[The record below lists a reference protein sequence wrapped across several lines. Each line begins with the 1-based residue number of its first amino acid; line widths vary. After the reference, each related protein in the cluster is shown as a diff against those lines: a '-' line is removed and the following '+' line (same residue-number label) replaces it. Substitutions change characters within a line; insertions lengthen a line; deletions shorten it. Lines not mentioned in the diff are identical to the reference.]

1 MEIVATICAR
11 GSSKSVPDKNIRL
24 LCGKPLIVHT
34 IEVAQKCKLINRI
47 IVSTDAP
54 RIAEI
59 ARANGAEVP
68 FLRPKA
74 LARDDTPKLSVIK
87 HAIQYLASQ
96 ENFYPEIV
104 VDLDPT
110 SPLRTEKDIEDCIKI
125 VRDEGADNAIT
136 VTSARK
142 NPYFNM
148 VEITDGK
155 VKLVKQPP
163 QAVKRRQD
171 APEVYEMN
179 ASRYVWKREALLNNE
194 SVFLPSTR
202 VHVMP
207 DWAIDI
213 DSETDFQFVE
223 FILTKERMNKC

>member
-1 MEIVATICAR
+1 MEVVATICAR

-24 LCGKPLIVHT
+24 LCGKPLIVYT
-34 IEVAQKCKLINRI
+34 IEVAKKCKLINRI

-59 ARANGAEVP
+59 AKASGAEVP

-74 LARDDTPKLSVIK
+74 LARDDTPKLLVIK

-96 ENFYPEIV
+96 ENYYPEIV

-110 SPLRTEKDIEDCIKI
+110 SPLRTEKDIEACIKI
-125 VRDEGADNAIT
+125 VRDEGADNVIT
-136 VTSARK
+136 VTKARK

-163 QAVKRRQD
+163 QAVIRRQD
-171 APEVYEMN
+171 ASEVYDMN
-179 ASRYVWKREALLNNE
+179 ASIYVWKREALLNNE
-194 SVFLPSTR
+194 SVFLPGTR

-223 FILTKERMNKC
+223 FILTKERMNQC